1 MLTLILALQLAA
13 APVRP
18 PVAPKTA
25 DAVVHVASP
34 QAALPE
40 LRTFLTQ
47 AGTYSP
53 ILKPGD
59 LGRTLGTMLGAD
71 LLDAASLTD
80 AGLDASSPMTLGF
93 LKEGIVVCAT
103 PLKGGKA
110 VNRARA
116 SLVGSGQPAK
126 QAYKGVTLE
135 GAAAGTQWRGGFVSR
150 ANALCVASGG
160 SDALV
165 ALKAAVDALSGAG
178 FASTPAFKAAPQA
191 NAPVLVYFQG
201 HGAGGVVELRSRERT
216 LEVVARV
223 QGPAWLDKPGDSDA
237 LAAFAP
243 EAPLSVRAQLSSKS
257 FSDPRGPAAML
268 LGGLLGS
275 ACKGCDAAF
284 VRQLLESVR
293 PQLTGAAGFVA
304 TGIDPSAAGQ
314 PLSQYFLVPHAY
326 LLAVKDA
333 AAAQKAVEAGLE
345 KLRAKGATVTPVE
358 MTEGAQWAVG
368 LGNRDLRVGVS
379 RGALFLAND
388 RAALDLALAGVA
400 APGRAPNAASFRLDG
415 PRATSAVRRV
425 SVLDVPKSQ
434 ELAALFA
441 FGVEAGALLK
451 AGGTINGVVEPEA
464 SGWKLSTA
472 LTLPPPPPGPGA
484 GP

>member
-13 APVRP
+13 APARA
-18 PVAPKTA
+18 PVAPKAA

-34 QAALPE
+34 QTALPE
-40 LRTFLTQ
+40 LRAFLTQ
-47 AGTYSP
+47 AGAYAP

-59 LGRTLGTMLGAD
+59 LGRTLGAMLGAD
-71 LLDAASLTD
+71 LLDPASLTE
-80 AGLDASSPMTLGF
+80 AGLDASAPMTLGF
-93 LKEGIVVCAT
+93 LAEGTVVCGT
-103 PLKGGKA
+103 QLKGGKA
-110 VNRARA
+110 VTRARA
-116 SLVGSGQPAK
+116 SMAGAGQPAK

-135 GAAAGTQWRGGFVSR
+135 GAAAGAQWRGGFAAR

-165 ALKAAVDALSGAG
+165 ALKAAVDALVGAG
-178 FASTPAFKAAPQA
+178 FASTLAFKAAPQA
-191 NAPVLVYFQG
+191 TAPVLVYFQG
-201 HGAGGVVELRSRERT
+201 RGAGGVVELRSKERT
-216 LEVVARV
+216 LELLARV
-223 QGPAWLDKPGDSDA
+223 QGPAWLDKPGDADA

-243 EAPLSVRAQLSSKS
+243 DAPLSARAQVSSKALG
-257 FSDPRGPAAML
+257 DPRGPASML
-268 LGGLLGS
+268 LGGLLGA
-275 ACKGCDAAF
+275 ACKGCDATL
-284 VRQLLESVR
+284 VRTLLESLR

-314 PLSQYFLVPHAY
+314 PLAQYFLVPHAY
-326 LLAVKDA
+326 LLTVKDA

-358 MTEGAQWAVG
+358 MPEGAQWAVG
-368 LGNRDLRVGVS
+368 LGSRDLRVGLS

-388 RAALDLALAGVA
+388 RAALDLALAGLA
-400 APGRAPNAASFRLDG
+400 APGRAQSAASFRLDG
-415 PRATSAVRRV
+415 PKATSAVRRV

-451 AGGTINGVVEPEA
+451 AAGTITGVVEPEA
-464 SGWKLSTA
+464 AGWKLSTA

-484 GP
+484 VP